1 MLWRRRDPQTQAA
14 RETER
19 RQETHET
26 AGTRGD
32 PAGSVPG
39 GTAGWPQTLAGINER
54 RVAMLQTLMPF
65 IVLLSWLALPVTLV
79 CIVDDWLLRPR
90 RMIAAGAQAWAE
102 ASLMRV
108 LYGALPLLIACAV
121 LRLLLA
127 ERLDFSAVLLA
138 ITLLTGL
145 VWALDVWLLAPR
157 RAGAARAARRV
168 TTLPP
173 QPGAGDYA
181 RSFFP
186 VALVVLLLRSFIF
199 EPFRIPSDSMMP

>member
-1 MLWRRRDPQTQAA
+1 MLWRRCDPQTQAA

-79 CIVDDWLLRPR
+79 CIVDDWLLRP
-90 RMIAAGAQAWAE
+90 
-102 ASLMRV
+102 
-108 LYGALPLLIACAV
+108 PPP
-121 LRLLLA
+121 
-127 ERLDFSAVLLA
+127 
-138 ITLLTGL
+138 TG
-145 VWALDVWLLAPR
+145 
-157 RAGAARAARRV
+157 GG
-168 TTLPP
+168 
-173 QPGAGDYA
+173 GAG
-181 RSFFP
+181 RT
-186 VALVVLLLRSFIF
+186 
-199 EPFRIPSDSMMP
+199 

>member
-90 RMIAAGAQAWAE
+90 RLIAAGAHARPE
-102 ASLMRV
+102 APLMRV
-108 LYGALPLLIACAV
+108 LFGAVA
-121 LRLLLA
+121 
-127 ERLDFSAVLLA
+127 
-138 ITLLTGL
+138 GL
-145 VWALDVWLLAPR
+145 VGSGV
-157 RAGAARAARRV
+157 
-168 TTLPP
+168 
-173 QPGAGDYA
+173 PG
-181 RSFFP
+181 
-186 VALVVLLLRSFIF
+186 
-199 EPFRIPSDSMMP
+199 

>member
-65 IVLLSWLALPVTLV
+65 IVLLSWRALPVTLV

-90 RMIAAGAQAWAE
+90 RGLAAGAQARPQGPP
-102 ASLMRV
+102 MGV
-108 LYGALPLLIACAV
+108 LYSALPGLTACAV

-127 ERLDFSAVLLA
+127 ERLDFSAVLLT

-145 VWALDVWLLAPR
+145 VWALDVWLLAPS
-157 RAGAARAARRV
+157 RAAAARAARRV

-173 QPGAGDYA
+173 QP
-181 RSFFP
+181 
-186 VALVVLLLRSFIF
+186 
-199 EPFRIPSDSMMP
+199 

>member
-26 AGTRGD
+26 AGTCRD
-32 PAGSVPG
+32 SAGSVPG
-39 GTAGWPQTLAGINER
+39 GSAGWPQTLER
-54 RVAMLQTLMPF
+54 RVAMLQTLMPL
-65 IVLLSWLALPVTLV
+65 IVLLSCLALPVTLV

-90 RMIAAGAQAWAE
+90 RVIASGLQTVRDPY
-102 ASLMRV
+102 LMRV
-108 LYGALPLLIACAV
+108 LYGALPVLIACAV

-145 VWALDVWLLAPR
+145 VWAFDVWLLAPR
-157 RAGAARAARRV
+157 RAAAARAAGRDPSAV
-168 TTLPP
+168 PA
-173 QPGAGDYA
+173 PGTVDYA

-186 VALVVLLLRSFIF
+186 GALAVLLRPSFI
-199 EPFRIPSDSMMP
+199 S